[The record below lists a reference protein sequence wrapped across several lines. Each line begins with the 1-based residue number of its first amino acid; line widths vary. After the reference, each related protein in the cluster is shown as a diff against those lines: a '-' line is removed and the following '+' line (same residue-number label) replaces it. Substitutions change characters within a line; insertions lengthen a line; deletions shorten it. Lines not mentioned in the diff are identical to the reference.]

1 MGMHVGL
8 VAVKGAIGD
17 LKASFPRIWPTFE
30 ITASADHLMSQD
42 AIFAWMTEH
51 ERFVSAG
58 NSSKEN
64 PATQCSCLTQAGPW
78 AILMDPSYVLASDEE
93 ALKQLSAD
101 FGLALSFVVET
112 AGGCA
117 YFSCFEAGQL
127 KRSIINNGDGAEVE
141 GASLTEERGIHVD
154 DFYMEEA
161 EALMAAF
168 GLPALEDLPIPG
180 HTITIALTDRTDDT
194 ETRTQRGDTSSPSRA
209 TGASPPPQPAEPQ
222 RATKPWWKLW

>member
-8 VAVKGAIGD
+8 VAVKGAISD
-17 LKASFPRIWPTFE
+17 LKAAFPRIWPTFE

-51 ERFVSAG
+51 ERFVSAA

-64 PATQCSCLTQAGPW
+64 PATRCSCLTQAGPW

-93 ALKQLSAD
+93 ALKQLSAV

-127 KRSIINNGDGAEVE
+127 KRSIVNHGDGAEVE
-141 GASLTEERGIHVD
+141 GASLSEEDKINVD
-154 DFYMEEA
+154 DFYMEEV

-168 GLPALEDLPIPG
+168 GLPSLDVLPIPG
-180 HTITIALTDRTDDT
+180 HTITIALTDRTNDT
-194 ETRTQRGDTSSPSRA
+194 ETRTQREETPSPSRP
-209 TGASPPPQPAEPQ
+209 TEASPPRQPAESQP
-222 RATKPWWKLW
+222 ATKPWWKLW